1 MKKRVALVYGG
12 RSVEHEISIR
22 SAKNI
27 ASNIDRSL
35 FELIVIG
42 IDKNGEWFLCDRVA
56 DQPSNGIALTLRL
69 NATNAA
75 FMRLDNHTRIEFDIV
90 FPIVHGTDGEDGGIQ
105 GLFRTLGKPVIGSD
119 VLGSAVSMD
128 KTVSKK
134 ILENSGIPVVP
145 YLICHAADKDQLSFE
160 SIKEKLGLPFIVKA
174 GDLGSSVGINKVSS
188 FEQFAPAIADSCRFS
203 SILLIESFIK
213 CREMECG
220 ILGNENPE
228 ATLPGE
234 IVLKKN
240 YDFYT
245 YEAKYED
252 EDAIDIKIP
261 ANAASDVHQKIM
273 KHCVDAFLALRCND
287 FARVDVFL
295 TDENEIYINEI
306 NTLPGFTNVSMFPML
321 WQNMGLEYPALITR
335 LINLAEHRWLQM
347 KQLEKSYK

>member
-1 MKKRVALVYGG
+1 MKKRVALLYGG

-27 ASNIDRSL
+27 AANIDHSL
-35 FELIVIG
+35 FDLIVIG
-42 IDKNGEWFLCDRVA
+42 IDKNGDWFLCDQVI
-56 DQPSNGIALTLRL
+56 DQPNAGIALTLKL
-69 NATNAA
+69 SAFDAS
-75 FMRLDNHTRIEFDIV
+75 FMRMDNQTRIEFDIV

-105 GLFRTLGKPVIGSD
+105 GLFRTLGKPVIGTD
-119 VLGSAVSMD
+119 VLGSAVCMD

-145 YLICHAADKDQLSFE
+145 YLIFYATDKNQLSFE
-160 SIKEKLGLPFIVKA
+160 NIKAKLGLPFIVKA
-174 GDLGSSVGINKVSS
+174 GDLGSSVGINKVNSI
-188 FEQFAPAIADSCRFS
+188 EQFEPAIADSFRFS

-220 ILGNENPE
+220 VLGNEIPE

-252 EDAIDIKIP
+252 EDAIDIVIP
-261 ANAASDVHQKIM
+261 AKTSADIHQKIM
-273 KHCVDAFLALRCND
+273 KHCVAAFRALRCND

-295 TDENEIYINEI
+295 TDKNEIYINEI
-306 NTLPGFTNVSMFPML
+306 NSLPGFTNVSMFPML

-335 LINLAEHRWLQM
+335 LINLADSRWTKM